1 MEASQ
6 MLRYL
11 GQLGQL
17 FNYSTRWN
25 KFNPNDSQ
33 IRQRPLYKNETRIKS
48 NQWLSS
54 KRSKKYL
61 SNNTKLLFI
70 YPRTL
75 EFSKIRGSDSDFRL
89 EKKKERNQYVIRAN
103 NFDSD
108 RSNRSLVYTR
118 GTRSREKSRYLSS
131 GRRKQGRAQSCALS
145 PDSPDAGAT

>member
-1 MEASQ
+1 

-48 NQWLSS
+48 NQFYYHLNDLRNIFETTRNYFSSILELSNFQ
-54 KRSKKYL
+54 KFEDQIPIFVSKK
-61 SNNTKLLFI
+61 
-70 YPRTL
+70 
-75 EFSKIRGSDSDFRL
+75 
-89 EKKKERNQYVIRAN
+89 KKKERNQYVIRAN